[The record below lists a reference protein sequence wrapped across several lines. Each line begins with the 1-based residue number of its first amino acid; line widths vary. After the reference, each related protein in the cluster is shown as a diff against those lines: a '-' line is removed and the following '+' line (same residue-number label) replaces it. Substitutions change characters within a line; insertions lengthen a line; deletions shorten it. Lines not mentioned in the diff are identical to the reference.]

1 MVSGWWSVVGGQ
13 WLVDGGWLF
22 AFGLRRSTRHADSAP
37 GTWHSA
43 LATRLGDFG
52 GFVLTGSVFNDAE
65 HRAAEQRLRCQPRA
79 QARGGRRKKLPWPR
93 SGPPALR
100 NTGIARAR
108 PENRLAAPRP
118 VGIHRR
124 TTPVLRPGLTPQP
137 ALRASISCERR
148 DIARLRGS
156 IGHRGRI

>member
-1 MVSGWWSVVGGQ
+1 MVSGWWSVVGGW
-13 WLVDGGWLF
+13 WLAFCIRPSPLDATCGFGARHL
-22 AFGLRRSTRHADSAP
+22 AFGIR
-37 GTWHSA
+37 HSA